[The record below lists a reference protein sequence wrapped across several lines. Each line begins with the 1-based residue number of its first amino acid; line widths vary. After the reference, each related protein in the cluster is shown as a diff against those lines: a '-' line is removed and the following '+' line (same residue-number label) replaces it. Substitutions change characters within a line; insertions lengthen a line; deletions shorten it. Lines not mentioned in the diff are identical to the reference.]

1 MFTGSRNIQL
11 NVKILTGKVISLEVQ
26 PVETI
31 WNVKARIEEKEH
43 IPPSEQR
50 LIFAGKE
57 LSDERSLDEYNI
69 QDESKLFLLNR
80 LTGKFNASNIS

>member
-1 MFTGSRNIQL
+1 MFTGSRKIQL
-11 NVKILTGKVISLEVQ
+11 HVKILTGKVITLEVQ

-31 WNVKARIEEKEH
+31 WNVKAQIEEKEH

-57 LSDERSLDEYNI
+57 LSDEHSLDDYNV
-69 QDESKLFLLNR
+69 QDESKLFLLYR
-80 LTGKFNASNIS
+80 GTGKS